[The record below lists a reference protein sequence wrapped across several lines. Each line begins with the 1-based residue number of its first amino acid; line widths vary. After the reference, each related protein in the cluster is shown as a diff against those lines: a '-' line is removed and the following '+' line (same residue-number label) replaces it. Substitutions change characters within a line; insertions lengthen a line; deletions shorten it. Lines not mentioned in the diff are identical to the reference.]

1 ELAVHLK
8 TDTLVVMASSS
19 SPDTTHGGGGAASG
33 GALPS
38 LRPSM
43 EAELRDKADKVLRER
58 DSRRDRDW
66 VICSWESGAC
76 VRTMVGSASE
86 AKVAQYEHYVQEL
99 SKDGSTGGASATS
112 T

>member
-1 ELAVHLK
+1 
-8 TDTLVVMASSS
+8 
-19 SPDTTHGGGGAASG
+19 
-33 GALPS
+33 
-38 LRPSM
+38 
-43 EAELRDKADKVLRER
+43 
-58 DSRRDRDW
+58 DW

-112 T
+112 TDGSGTVSTSSAAGDPSLDVAKSHAAEAMRGDVKQ